1 MTIEE
6 RKNAI
11 LAKIAEMKAEGADMQ
26 NALTILEVEPDEEV
40 ENGAKTRLVEIRAA
54 EDGEQDMRAIAASI
68 AKLPPGQLK
77 KILTED
83 ILAILAKYGVML
95 G

>member
-1 MTIEE
+1 
-6 RKNAI
+6 
-11 LAKIAEMKAEGADMQ
+11 MKWS
-26 NALTILEVEPDEEV
+26 
-40 ENGAKTRLVEIRAA
+40 NGAKKRLMEIRAA

-83 ILAILAKYGVML
+83 IIAILAKYGVVIR
-95 G
+95 